1 MPHEALALTATA
13 AGAPIAG
20 SFGLQERAVPDE
32 ALLAEAGWARAL
44 RAGDRHAGEL
54 LVREHGAWMLA
65 LALRYV
71 RDRALAEDCVQEA
84 FLQAFRSIR
93 AFEGRSA
100 LKSWLFRIVVN
111 TALMKLR
118 ARRARLE
125 LLLDDIAPPAAACA
139 GGQSQP
145 AWAEVPTPEE
155 HLTRKEV
162 CELVAAK
169 LMELPDCYRIVLLL
183 RDIEGLSTEETSRR
197 LGMTQG
203 AVKVRL
209 HRARAALKVLVQPV
223 LRLYV

>member
-1 MPHEALALTATA
+1 MLLEAFAHTAPA
-13 AGAPIAG
+13 SGAPIAG
-20 SFGLQERAVPDE
+20 SLGIEERAVPHE
-32 ALLAEAGWARAL
+32 LLLAEDRRTHAL
-44 RAGDRHAGEL
+44 RSGDRHAGER
-54 LVREHGAWMLA
+54 LVREHGGWMLA

-118 ARRARLE
+118 SRRARLE
-125 LLLDDIAPPAAACA
+125 LLLDDIGPPSAACA
-139 GGQSQP
+139 RPEPQP

-183 RDIEGLSTEETSRR
+183 RDIEGLSTEETARR

>member
-1 MPHEALALTATA
+1 PPMPFEESALTAPASRAPA
-13 AGAPIAG
+13 AGVLG
-20 SFGLQERAVPDE
+20 VQEGAVPD
-32 ALLAEAGWARAL
+32 AGLPAGVGWAHAL
-44 RAGDRHAGEL
+44 RRGDRHAGER
-54 LVREHGAWMLA
+54 LVREHGGWMLA
-65 LALRYV
+65 LAQRYV

-84 FLQAFRSIR
+84 FLQVFRSIR

-118 ARRARLE
+118 SRRASLE
-125 LLLDDIAPPAAACA
+125 QLFDDVP
-139 GGQSQP
+139 SQ
-145 AWAEVPTPEE
+145 AEG
-155 HLTRKEV
+155 

-169 LMELPDCYRIVLLL
+169 LMELPDSYRIVLLL
-183 RDIEGLSTEETSRR
+183 RDIEGLSTEETAR
-197 LGMTQG
+197 LLATTPG

>member
-1 MPHEALALTATA
+1 MPLEESALTAPA
-13 AGAPIAG
+13 AGAPAAG
-20 SFGLQERAVPDE
+20 NLGIREGAVPDE
-32 ALLAEAGWARAL
+32 GLPAGVGWAHAL
-44 RAGDRHAGEL
+44 RCGDRHAGER
-54 LVREHGAWMLA
+54 LVREHGGWMLA
-65 LALRYV
+65 LAQRYV

-118 ARRARLE
+118 SRRASLE
-125 LLLDDIAPPAAACA
+125 QLLDDFPPQAEWCD
-139 GGQSQP
+139 GSGPDP
-145 AWAEVPTPEE
+145 AWTEVATPEE

-169 LMELPDCYRIVLLL
+169 LMELPDSYRIVLLL
-183 RDIEGLSTEETSRR
+183 RDIEGLSSEETAR
-197 LGMTQG
+197 LLATTPG

>member
-1 MPHEALALTATA
+1 MQDSFALVFRKLDTFRGGALFST
-13 AGAPIAG
+13 
-20 SFGLQERAVPDE
+20 
-32 ALLAEAGWARAL
+32 
-44 RAGDRHAGEL
+44 
-54 LVREHGAWMLA
+54 
-65 LALRYV
+65 
-71 RDRALAEDCVQEA
+71 
-84 FLQAFRSIR
+84 
-93 AFEGRSA
+93 
-100 LKSWLFRIVVN
+100 WLFRIVVN

>member
-1 MPHEALALTATA
+1 MPLEESALTAPASRAPA
-13 AGAPIAG
+13 AGVLG
-20 SFGLQERAVPDE
+20 VQEGAVPD
-32 ALLAEAGWARAL
+32 AGLPAGVGWAHAL
-44 RAGDRHAGEL
+44 RRGDRHAGER

-65 LALRYV
+65 LAQRYV

-84 FLQAFRSIR
+84 FLQVFRSIR
-93 AFEGRSA
+93 AFEGRST

-118 ARRARLE
+118 SRRASLE
-125 LLLDDIAPPAAACA
+125 QLFDDVPSQAEWCDRSGP
-139 GGQSQP
+139 QP
-145 AWAEVPTPEE
+145 AWTEVTTPEE

-169 LMELPDCYRIVLLL
+169 LMELPDSYRIVLLL
-183 RDIEGLSTEETSRR
+183 RDIEGLSTEETAR
-197 LGMTQG
+197 LLATTPG